1 MLRYAENSKRSQRK
15 NKNHPVMLAKTRD
28 LRENNS
34 PDVQRHHSQIIPRHV
49 LRDPRLSGAR
59 VPHHAI
65 ELGDATPR
73 PRPQSKV
80 TSHAHTARGL
90 WLGPCIYRFNLEGK
104 R

>member
-73 PRPQSKV
+73 PIICNQIIITRTIMQYKLILKIFGILYV
-80 TSHAHTARGL
+80 HIL
-90 WLGPCIYRFNLEGK
+90 
-104 R
+104 